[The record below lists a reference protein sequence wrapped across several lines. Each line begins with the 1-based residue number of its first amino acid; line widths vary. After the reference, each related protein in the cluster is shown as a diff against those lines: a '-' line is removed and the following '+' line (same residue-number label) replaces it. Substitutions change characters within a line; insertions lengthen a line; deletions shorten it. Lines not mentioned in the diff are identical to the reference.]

1 MNENQKMTN
10 PDNVTKIL
18 KERHPDL
25 FQDELTVKVSNI
37 ENTLNQLV
45 KDNAELR
52 KQLSEK
58 TKTNNNEKEEK

>member
-1 MNENQKMTN
+1 MEEKQLTN
-10 PDNVTKIL
+10 PDNIERIL

-37 ENTLNQLV
+37 ETTLNKLV

-58 TKTNNNEKEEK
+58 TKTNNNEKDEK

>member
-1 MNENQKMTN
+1 MEEKQLTN
-10 PDNVTKIL
+10 PDNIERIL

-37 ENTLNQLV
+37 ETTLNKLV

-58 TKTNNNEKEEK
+58 TKTNKNEKEEK